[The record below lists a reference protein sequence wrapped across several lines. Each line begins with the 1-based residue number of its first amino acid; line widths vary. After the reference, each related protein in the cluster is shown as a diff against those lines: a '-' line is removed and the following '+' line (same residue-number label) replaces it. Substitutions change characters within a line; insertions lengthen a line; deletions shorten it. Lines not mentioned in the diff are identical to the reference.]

1 MHACAREWARVGS
14 LRLYMGGRRK
24 RVSHIMV
31 GRDPFLGLKIRL
43 LPVGIESSGIKSPGN
58 GRRKNWDFL
67 FFSLFLSLR
76 TADLWENVSC
86 RGKDWPMVRY
96 INRAEDLGNGAK
108 TLCLVYIWSDRYFS
122 RSDPGANLFFIQNL
136 FRIVFFA
143 SHYCSRKN
151 CFKRAFSKRK
161 KSFKSFLLSQEKK
174 DFLLKLCAP
183 PDRFP
188 IAKSESKSEEAT

>member
-122 RSDPGANLFFIQNL
+122 RSDPGANWFFIQNIS
-136 FRIVFFA
+136 RIVSFPPISALVRTVLNELFP
-143 SHYCSRKN
+143 RG
-151 CFKRAFSKRK
+151 K
-161 KSFKSFLLSQEKK
+161 KSFKSFLRSQ
-174 DFLLKLCAP
+174 
-183 PDRFP
+183 
-188 IAKSESKSEEAT
+188 